1 MPSAVEEG
9 RAGLCEGWSRR
20 ALQGS
25 DVYADICTMLGG
37 SGSRKR
43 EQCVRR
49 SGGVEELGSRMKARV
64 VGVQDKRDQG
74 ETGKRDG
81 DQSMQG
87 LEAPPEIYCFIP
99 STIAGH

>member
-1 MPSAVEEG
+1 
-9 RAGLCEGWSRR
+9 
-20 ALQGS
+20 
-25 DVYADICTMLGG
+25 
-37 SGSRKR
+37 
-43 EQCVRR
+43 
-49 SGGVEELGSRMKARV
+49 MKARV

-74 ETGKRDG
+74 ETGKRDR